1 MPRSGLQARPW
12 AHRKSELHG
21 RIPFP
26 SQQSVLKPL
35 RIRWWIYAYM
45 FGFAAMAYVQRTT
58 VSVAAPE
65 LTQALQLS
73 KQQIGWLFLAFTTAY
88 AISQLPGGALG
99 QRFGPRAVFTGVG
112 MICVVAMLGLALLPF
127 VLAGGVLLLALIGAQ
142 CLLGVGQGPVF
153 PVFAAVAERWFP
165 SRQFGMANGVISSGM
180 LLGGAVTP
188 PLLVALTAA
197 LGWQQAI
204 LWTALPAA
212 LLTIGWWR
220 YGRDRPQQH
229 PRVTAAELA
238 ELDSAP
244 PAPPLTLARMGEV
257 LRDRNILLLTVSYLC
272 MNFVF
277 YMISFWSFLYLV
289 EQRKLTGLE
298 SGFMAMVPW
307 VGAAVGAAI
316 GGVLA
321 DRLAVR
327 FGATRGYRLLPLI
340 SLPLGAIMLIAIPA
354 VGSVALAVAALTLA
368 FFAMEVN
375 EGPYWAATMSI
386 ARADTGAATGVLNT
400 GGNVGGIICQ
410 PVVAALVAGGEW
422 TSAWL
427 SGAVFALLAAVLWLF
442 VRSEQASGGERDA

>member
-1 MPRSGLQARPW
+1 MKR
-12 AHRKSELHG
+12 
-21 RIPFP
+21 
-26 SQQSVLKPL
+26 L
-35 RIRWWIYAYM
+35 RVRWWIYAYM

-58 VSVAAPE
+58 ISVAAPE

-112 MICVVAMLGLALLPF
+112 LICVLATLATALPPF
-127 VLAGGVLLLALIGAQ
+127 VLGGTLLLLVLIAAQ
-142 CLLGVGQGPVF
+142 CLLGFGQGPVF
-153 PVFAAVAERWFP
+153 PVFAAVVERWFP
-165 SRQFGMANGVISSGM
+165 SRQFGFANGVISSGM
-180 LLGGAVTP
+180 LLGGALTP

-197 LGWQQAI
+197 VGWQWAI
-204 LWTALPAA
+204 LCTAVPAA

-220 YGRDRPQQH
+220 YGRDRPEQH
-229 PRVTAAELA
+229 PRVTAEELA

-244 PAPPLTLARMGEV
+244 PAPPLTLARMWQV
-257 LRDRNILLLTVSYLC
+257 LRDRNILLLTGSYLC

-277 YMISFWSFLYLV
+277 YMISFWSFMYLV

-298 SGFMAMVPW
+298 SGLMAMVPW
-307 VGAAVGAAI
+307 IGAAVGAAI

-321 DRLAVR
+321 DRLATR

-400 GGNVGGIICQ
+400 GGNVGGMICQ

-422 TSAWL
+422 TSAWV
-427 SGAVFALLAAVLWLF
+427 SGAAFALVAAALWLF
-442 VRSEQASGGERDA
+442 VRSEQGV